1 MTGSLLP
8 AANLF
13 GAGGEGLV
21 FFPEYLVPGIV
32 RLADFL
38 RTMWI

>member
-13 GAGGEGLV
+13 GAGG
-21 FFPEYLVPGIV
+21 IV